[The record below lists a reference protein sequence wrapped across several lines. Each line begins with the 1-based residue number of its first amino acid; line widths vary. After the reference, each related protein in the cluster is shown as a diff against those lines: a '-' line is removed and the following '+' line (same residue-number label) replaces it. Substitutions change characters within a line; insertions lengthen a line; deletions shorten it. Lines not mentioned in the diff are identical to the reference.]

1 MKMAEA
7 HLAAAA
13 AGARTWTADVGAPA
27 LRSAIALAG
36 EWASATRTAVAPH
49 VRAAWSSSLRSVFAA
64 RAAADPYLE
73 TAWSQIE
80 YIDTDRAREVV
91 FGSLE
96 RMVEK
101 GVELASFGG
110 MEK

>member
-1 MKMAEA
+1 MDVVQMMELSHQEFYCEMAEA
-7 HLAAAA
+7 HLAPAA

-64 RAAADPYLE
+64 RAAADPS
-73 TAWSQIE
+73 T
-80 YIDTDRAREVV
+80 TN
-91 FGSLE
+91 
-96 RMVEK
+96 
-101 GVELASFGG
+101 
-110 MEK
+110 